1 LPQKPVSHRSE
12 NHHGNNCGAS
22 ICAYRHRLSVPGYL
36 STSIG
41 VCAQVCGSLMG
52 TSPISTYIES
62 AAGIREGG
70 RTGLTALTCAFY
82 FFVSLFFVPV
92 LCEPSANPFLPHA
105 SVCVPSACA
114 G

>member
-1 LPQKPVSHRSE
+1 
-12 NHHGNNCGAS
+12 
-22 ICAYRHRLSVPGYL
+22 
-36 STSIG
+36 
-41 VCAQVCGSLMG
+41 MG

-105 SVCVPSACA
+105 SVCAPECLCWVSPLCSS
-114 G
+114 GHVKNFI